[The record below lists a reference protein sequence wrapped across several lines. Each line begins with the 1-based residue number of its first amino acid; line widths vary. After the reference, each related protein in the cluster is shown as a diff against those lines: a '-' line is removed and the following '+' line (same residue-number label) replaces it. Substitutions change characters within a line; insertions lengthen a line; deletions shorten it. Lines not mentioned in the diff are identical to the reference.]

1 MTNKMSILTVL
12 VIGIAMAVLVSP
24 VVAYGPCGA
33 VGIKGT
39 VKDSAGNGLSG
50 WHVHIDVHYPEY
62 GGVWWQ
68 LIDTDIGPSGSFQSD
83 PLTVPCTG
91 VAGIGSC
98 EVRNYRIQLI
108 DTEDELVYDD
118 TINGADMEWV
128 DCDDVCC
135 CQSEWN
141 YVAQPY
147 IPEFSTIA
155 IPVVSILGLLFF
167 FNYRKRRGNK

>member
-1 MTNKMSILTVL
+1 MSILTVL
-12 VIGIAMAVLVSP
+12 VVGIAMAVLVSP
-24 VVAYGPCGA
+24 VVAYGPCDY

-50 WHVHIDVHYPEY
+50 WNIHIDVQYHEY

-68 LIDTDIGPSGSFQSD
+68 LIDEDIGPDGYFQSD
-83 PLTVPCTG
+83 PLAVPCEAADPAEVG
-91 VAGIGSC
+91 GDC
-98 EVRNYRIQLI
+98 EVRDYRIQLR
-108 DTEDELVYDD
+108 DSEDALVYNDI
-118 TINGADMEWV
+118 INGADMVWV
-128 DCDDVCC
+128 DCGSECC

-141 YVAQPY
+141 YVAQSY

-155 IPVVSILGLLFF
+155 IPIVSILGLLLF

>member
-1 MTNKMSILTVL
+1 MMNKMSILTVL

-118 TINGADMEWV
+118 TINGADME
-128 DCDDVCC
+128 
-135 CQSEWN
+135 N